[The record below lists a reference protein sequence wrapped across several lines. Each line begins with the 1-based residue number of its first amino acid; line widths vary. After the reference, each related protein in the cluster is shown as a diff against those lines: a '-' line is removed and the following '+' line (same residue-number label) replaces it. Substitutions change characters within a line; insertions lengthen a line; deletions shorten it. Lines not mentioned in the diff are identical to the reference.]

1 MSSELPQGEEKRLE
15 VRRLFDTI
23 SPRYDLVN
31 RVMTFGMDVGWRR
44 TAVASLRLAGRSL
57 VADLACGTGDLCRE
71 LERRGYRAIGFDFS
85 HGMLVNARTDSP
97 LVEAD
102 IVRLP
107 LADGSIDGVTCGF
120 ALRNVVSLEGLFT
133 ELGRVV
139 RPGGRIALLDASE
152 PDNRV
157 LRAGHGVYFNRVV
170 PMIGGALSDK
180 AAYSY
185 LPRSMAYLPP
195 PAEMISMLVQAGY
208 PDAERRQLSGGLTQ
222 LLVGTRS

>member
-1 MSSELPQGEEKRLE
+1 VSDRLPQGEEKRVA

-44 TAVASLRLAGRSL
+44 AAVASLRLPGGSL

-71 LERRGYRAIGFDFS
+71 LERRGYRAVGFDFS
-85 HGMLVNARTDSP
+85 HGMLVNARTASP
-97 LVEAD
+97 LVEGD
-102 IVRLP
+102 VTQLP
-107 LADGSIDGVTCGF
+107 LPDASIDGVTCGF
-120 ALRNVVSLEGLFT
+120 ALRNVVSLERLFA
-133 ELGRVV
+133 ELARVV

-152 PDNRV
+152 PDNPV
-157 LRAGHGVYFNRVV
+157 LRAGHGLYFNRVV
-170 PMIGGALSDK
+170 PRIGAVLSDG

-195 PAEMISMLVQAGY
+195 PAEMLSMLASAAF